1 MRSEVQKPQHQ
12 AEKPSPFNRSEFEV
26 FAHHTMGAGLS
37 GAAQGD
43 SLLLWATNPK
53 FKGDR
58 IRFMKMRTMR
68 RKAVKLNIPDGVQQ
82 RDFTVRADGSQRMV
96 FFFRSLYDAV
106 KQLLRSSR
114 FAGKQYTQFEKVY
127 TSGQKRKFGAINR
140 GEMYEISQAY
150 AGPDVSPLPVFLS
163 SDTTVICKKMG
174 AHPIIS
180 ECASNCISMYKTVF
194 VCIHVV
200 LCLNMYV

>member
-1 MRSEVQKPQHQ
+1 
-12 AEKPSPFNRSEFEV
+12 
-26 FAHHTMGAGLS
+26 
-37 GAAQGD
+37 
-43 SLLLWATNPK
+43 
-53 FKGDR
+53 
-58 IRFMKMRTMR
+58 MKMRTMR